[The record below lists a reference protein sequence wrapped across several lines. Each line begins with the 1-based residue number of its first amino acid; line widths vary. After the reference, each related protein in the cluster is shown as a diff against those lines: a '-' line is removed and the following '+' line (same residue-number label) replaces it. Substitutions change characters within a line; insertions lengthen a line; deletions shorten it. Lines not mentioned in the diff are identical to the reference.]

1 MTNLVER
8 THEMVDFV
16 DARVDIFDM
25 TRCMVP
31 LHAAAALPNIP
42 VPRSNILWR
51 C

>member
-1 MTNLVER
+1 MTKIVER

-16 DARVDIFDM
+16 DAHVNIFYM

-31 LHAAAALPNIP
+31 QHAAAALPNIP